1 MQDPGDSIDKR
12 GEERRKR
19 DDLGEASTLPLH
31 KGRSVEINQ
40 AIAGGHLPAAPAP
53 LQHRFHPRGL
63 CSVKT
68 ISAVALRFFRR
79 ANYDFKSLHVLDV
92 EPARARD
99 PVRPYH
105 NSLFLI

>member
-1 MQDPGDSIDKR
+1 MGFGKP
-12 GEERRKR
+12 RRDR
-19 DDLGEASTLPLH
+19 DWSRAKDHILSHLH
-31 KGRSVEINQ
+31 R
-40 AIAGGHLPAAPAP
+40 L
-53 LQHRFHPRGL
+53 HPHGL